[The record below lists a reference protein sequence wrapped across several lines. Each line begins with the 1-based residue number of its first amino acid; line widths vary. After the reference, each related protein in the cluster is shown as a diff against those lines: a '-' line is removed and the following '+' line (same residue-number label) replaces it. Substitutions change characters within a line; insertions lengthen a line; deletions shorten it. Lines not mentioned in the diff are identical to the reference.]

1 MKIAPL
7 SKRIF
12 FEKRVIVQDAIGNE
26 SSQWQLLF
34 SRWCSCKVLLETE
47 GTAPVM
53 VKNIHQLRF
62 TLRYDPA
69 IQELDS
75 KTTRLRFEDKVYNI
89 KAIDS
94 LTYPQKII
102 LIDATEEVQY
112 GNN

>member
-1 MKIAPL
+1 MKIVPL
-7 SKRIF
+7 SKRVF
-12 FEKRVIVQDAIGNE
+12 FEKRVIVQDSIGNE
-26 SSQWQLLF
+26 SSQWQPLF

-47 GTAPVM
+47 GTATVV

-75 KTTRLRFEDKVYNI
+75 RTTQLRFEDKVYNI
-89 KAIDS
+89 KAIDL

>member
-7 SKRIF
+7 SKRVF

-26 SSQWQLLF
+26 NSQWQPLF
-34 SRWCSCKVLLETE
+34 SRCCSCKVLLETE
-47 GTAPVM
+47 GTATVM
-53 VKNIHQLRF
+53 VMNIHQLRF

-75 KTTRLRFEDKVYNI
+75 KTTRLRFENKVYNI

-102 LIDATEEVQY
+102 LIDAKEEVQY
-112 GNN
+112 ANN

>member
-7 SKRIF
+7 SKRVF
-12 FEKRVIVQDAIGNE
+12 FEKRVIVKDAIGNE
-26 SSQWQLLF
+26 SSQWQQLF

-47 GTAPVM
+47 GTTTVM

-62 TLRYDPA
+62 TLRYDSS
-69 IQELDS
+69 IRELDS
-75 KTTRLRFEDKVYNI
+75 QTTRLRFEDKFYNI

-94 LTYPQKII
+94 LTYPQEII

>member
-1 MKIAPL
+1 MLLAMKTVSGNHCFLGGVPARYFL
-7 SKRIF
+7 KR
-12 FEKRVIVQDAIGNE
+12 KALQ
-26 SSQWQLLF
+26 
-34 SRWCSCKVLLETE
+34 
-47 GTAPVM
+47 
-53 VKNIHQLRF
+53 QLRF

-75 KTTRLRFEDKVYNI
+75 KTTRLRFENKVYNI

-112 GNN
+112 ANN

>member
-7 SKRIF
+7 SKRVF
-12 FEKRVIVQDAIGNE
+12 FEKRIIVQDAIGNE
-26 SSQWQLLF
+26 SSQWQPLF
-34 SRWCSCKVLLETE
+34 SKWCSCKVLLETE
-47 GTAPVM
+47 GIGSVM

-75 KTTRLRFEDKVYNI
+75 KITRLRYEEKFYNI

-94 LTYPQKII
+94 LTYPQKMI

-112 GNN
+112 GNT